1 MKMFLRCFSFLLG
14 MVLLSSAH
22 GQELSKRPYH
32 VVQQGQTL
40 FSIARMHNADV
51 NEVID
56 CNTDLLNSGLS
67 IGDTVLL
74 SCKKTSHD
82 LAEGF
87 HRVQQGE
94 TLYSIAALYGIAQ
107 KDIMQWNDLD
117 SVGLEIGQLLK
128 VAETDLHA
136 KVEWA
141 NFSAPELDKDSLRD
155 SRKDERSSEEH
166 LYELSLMLGG
176 ELIDGQDIFQ
186 IVDDLEDSTFVCCS
200 KFTPVFYDIDLAT
213 SFYPQSILSI
223 ESEQDTQFMWV
234 NLDQNCLHAEQCVI
248 SRILVDK
255 MNVPILGRGSRQY
268 VILNWHLVRLSTSFS
283 EE

>member
-14 MVLLSSAH
+14 MVMLSSAH

-74 SCKKTSHD
+74 SCRKTSHD

-94 TLYSIAALYGIAQ
+94 TLFSIAALYGIVQ

-117 SVGLEIGQLLK
+117 SVHLEIGQLLK

-141 NFSAPELDKDSLRD
+141 NFSAPELDIDSLTD
-155 SRKDERSSEEH
+155 IPKDERSSEER

-176 ELIDGQDIFQ
+176 DLIHGQDIFHV
-186 IVDDLEDSTFVCCS
+186 VDDLEDSVFVCCS
-200 KFTPVFYDIDLAT
+200 SFIPVFYDIDWTT
-213 SFYPQSILSI
+213 SLHPQSILSI
-223 ESEQDTQFMWV
+223 ESDSDTLFTWV
-234 NLDQNCLHAEQCVI
+234 NLDQNCFHDEQCVI
-248 SRILVDK
+248 SRSLVDK
-255 MNVPILGRGSRQY
+255 LNVPILGRGSRRY